1 MRDVSS
7 EEWVMLRIATFN
19 VNNLFSRWSFAADL
33 PRTVA
38 EAALPA
44 LHADRKEA
52 AAGAVTMDGQVAGSD
67 VVRIV
72 LPDGQ
77 ELTGILRTFAGRLVS
92 GKDPKARAWIAR
104 RIAALD
110 ADVLCLQEVEDQDTL
125 DTFCREDLAALGVDY
140 PFRVVIEGNDP
151 RRIDVAVCS
160 RLPIER
166 ASSWRFWDDR
176 VFSRDLLQAAV
187 RAPDGKS
194 LNIFV
199 NHLKSNFVPDE
210 FTLSPA
216 EIEEA
221 HAAITAR
228 RTRQTEAIAKIMRKQ
243 RITTRA
249 VVLGDLNDDPAASA
263 LAALTGRGLTEH
275 ITAATTIPSP
285 NRAGTLVADKFA
297 AESATMWTHR
307 HRANGKTTYSCYDQI
322 WTTTDLPVA
331 AAHVMRRTQITGD
344 GSDHD
349 PACIDLDL

>member
-1 MRDVSS
+1 
-7 EEWVMLRIATFN
+7 MLRVATFN

-38 EAALPA
+38 DAALPE
-44 LHADRKEA
+44 LHADSKEA
-52 AAGAVTMDGQVAGSD
+52 AAGAVTMDGQSAGGD

-92 GKDPKARAWIAR
+92 GKDPKARAWVAR

-140 PFRVVIEGNDP
+140 PYRVVIEGNDP

-160 RLPIER
+160 RAPIER
-166 ASSWRFWDDR
+166 ISSWRYFGGR
-176 VFSRDLLQAAV
+176 VFSRDLLQVAV
-187 RAPDGKS
+187 EAPDGKPV
-194 LNIFV
+194 NVFV
-199 NHLKSNFVPDE
+199 NHLKSNFVTDE
-210 FTLSPA
+210 FALSPA
-216 EIEEA
+216 EVEEA
-221 HAAITAR
+221 HAAIQAK
-228 RTRQTEAIAKIMRKQ
+228 RTRQTEAIAAILRKQ
-243 RITTRA
+243 RITKRA
-249 VVLGDLNDDPAASA
+249 VVLGDLNDDPAGVALSA
-263 LAALTGRGLTEH
+263 LTRHGMVEH
-275 ITAATTIPSP
+275 ITAATTIPGP
-285 NRAGTLVADKFA
+285 TRTGALVEDRFA
-297 AESATMWTHR
+297 AESPTMWTHR
-307 HRANGKTTYSCYDQI
+307 HRANKKNSYSCFDQI
-322 WTTTDLPVA
+322 WTTTDLPIA